1 MIVYKL
7 TNLVNGKIYVG
18 QTTRSL
24 EKRFKEHS
32 HCKTSLIGQAI
43 HEFGEENFSREV
55 LATCDSKEETDN
67 LEVFFICYFN
77 CRVPNGY
84 NVAEG
89 GSYNPHLKKSP
100 FSKWVQ
106 MNYDE
111 NAYQADDWLV
121 ANSPAAYRIF
131 KFLIANMDNYNAVIC
146 PYEIMQEKFGYSK
159 ATIERAIKVL
169 KEHQYVGIAK
179 SGTSNVYLI
188 NKHLYWNSWG
198 TNYAYAEFD
207 ARVIISVSE
216 QDKET
221 QSKVR
226 TELKK
231 RQEVVV
237 KQPTFREKIEE
248 EEEEPE
254 S

>member
-1 MIVYKL
+1 MM
-7 TNLVNGKIYVG
+7 
-18 QTTRSL
+18 S
-24 EKRFKEHS
+24 
-32 HCKTSLIGQAI
+32 
-43 HEFGEENFSREV
+43 EV
-55 LATCDSKEETDN
+55 
-67 LEVFFICYFN
+67 
-77 CRVPNGY
+77 RVPGDVNPAARMADIKDQQIDEILEY
-84 NVAEG
+84 NE
-89 GSYNPHLKKSP
+89 SKKSP
-100 FSKWVQ
+100 FRKWVQ

-111 NAYQADDWLV
+111 NAYRADDWLV

-146 PYEIMQEKFGYSK
+146 SYKVMQEKFGYSK

-207 ARVIISVSE
+207 AKVIITASE
-216 QDKET
+216 QDEGI
-221 QSKVR
+221 QARVR
-226 TELKK
+226 TQIKK
-231 RQEVVV
+231 RQEVV
-237 KQPTFREKIEE
+237 QSPPTFREKIEQE
-248 EEEEPE
+248 QEEPE

>member
-1 MIVYKL
+1 MM
-7 TNLVNGKIYVG
+7 
-18 QTTRSL
+18 S
-24 EKRFKEHS
+24 
-32 HCKTSLIGQAI
+32 
-43 HEFGEENFSREV
+43 EV
-55 LATCDSKEETDN
+55 
-67 LEVFFICYFN
+67 
-77 CRVPNGY
+77 RVPGDVNPVARMADIKDQQIDEILEY
-84 NVAEG
+84 NE
-89 GSYNPHLKKSP
+89 SKKSP
-100 FSKWVQ
+100 FRKWVQ

-111 NAYQADDWLV
+111 NAYRADDWLV

-146 PYEIMQEKFGYSK
+146 SYKVMQEKFGYSK

-188 NKHLYWNSWG
+188 NKHLSWNSWG

-231 RQEVVV
+231 RQEVIV
-237 KQPTFREKIEE
+237 KQPTFREKIE
-248 EEEEPE
+248 
-254 S
+254 